1 MTEFIRQVETTK
13 TVEELSVELGMVIAY
28 GKVIDLLIEE
38 VRAVGSPSGRLD
50 RIREYN
56 EQQAVYEV
64 LKFLRQDVLE
74 LQKKVGE

>member
-1 MTEFIRQVETTK
+1 MTTK

-38 VRAVGSPSGRLD
+38 TRAVGSPSGRLD
-50 RIREYN
+50 RINEYH

-64 LKFLRQDVLE
+64 LRFLRQDVLE